1 MVGERGIADSDGRG
15 EGRKQTVVV
24 GERGIADSDGRGEG
38 YSRQ

>member
-1 MVGERGIADSDGRG
+1 MVGERGIADSDGR
-15 EGRKQTVVV
+15 

>member
-15 EGRKQTVVV
+15 EGYSRLMV